1 MTDAENAA
9 NEPVKATHQDAY
21 VSRYNR
27 PLYDELQAHKDNLRQ
42 QEERLA
48 YLKLMRDE
56 KEADLLA
63 LQNRLTSEGVEKID
77 TVTKVQALRGEIAS
91 IDGEMTSVTGE
102 ISTIRN
108 DIDGLQERLAR
119 VMPGQGANLSLI
131 RELEKGETWDI
142 VKRNTY
148 GCVNHIVSKMP
159 IPAVIAND
167 AYLWNDNVLR
177 YAEYGISSG
186 DVPLPGS
193 VIAFEREHSWAD
205 SQYGHLMY
213 VEKVVN
219 GEVWITDNYHPN
231 TAVRLT
237 DITTEISGENV
248 TYLYF
253 PWHTRVN

>member
-1 MTDAENAA
+1 
-9 NEPVKATHQDAY
+9 
-21 VSRYNR
+21 
-27 PLYDELQAHKDNLRQ
+27 
-42 QEERLA
+42 
-48 YLKLMRDE
+48 
-56 KEADLLA
+56 
-63 LQNRLTSEGVEKID
+63 
-77 TVTKVQALRGEIAS
+77 
-91 IDGEMTSVTGE
+91 
-102 ISTIRN
+102 
-108 DIDGLQERLAR
+108 
-119 VMPGQGANLSLI
+119 
-131 RELEKGETWDI
+131 
-142 VKRNTY
+142 
-148 GCVNHIVSKMP
+148 MP